1 MTTLADARAEL
12 IAGMASVG
20 GGATST
26 PGLMAPP
33 YVLVAGDGV
42 AMDHVTIGKFKST
55 WRIVLIAG
63 GWDTDGTAV
72 ELDTMKQA
80 AIAAL
85 RGLAGWQMQPL
96 GRDGIRTFAGAELLT
111 AELRGV
117 RMIDT

>member
-12 IAGMASVG
+12 VAGMASVG

-33 YVLVAGDGV
+33 YVLIAGDGADV
-42 AMDHVTIGKFKST
+42 THVTLGKFPST

-63 GWDTDGTAV
+63 GWDGDGTSAA
-72 ELDTMKQA
+72 LDTMKQA
-80 AIAAL
+80 AVAAL
-85 RGLAGWQMQPL
+85 RGLAKWQMQPL

-117 RMIDT
+117 RMIDV